1 MHADW
6 QLTAA
11 SVWLFKITAAN
22 KQLPVCCF
30 QYSFFIFYNSLACP
44 VALGVCIIIMQA
56 QTEKQ
61 FSDLANVIKHFT
73 VRHLQLFEQIERL
86 SYKA

>member
-1 MHADW
+1 
-6 QLTAA
+6 
-11 SVWLFKITAAN
+11 
-22 KQLPVCCF
+22 
-30 QYSFFIFYNSLACP
+30 
-44 VALGVCIIIMQA
+44 MQA